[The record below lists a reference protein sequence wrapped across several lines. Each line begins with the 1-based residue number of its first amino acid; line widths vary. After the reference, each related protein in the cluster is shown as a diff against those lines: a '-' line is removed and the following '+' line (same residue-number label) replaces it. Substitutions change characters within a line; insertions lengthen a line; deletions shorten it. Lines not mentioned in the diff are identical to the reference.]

1 MPSLM
6 KISSIALWGVALAAP
21 TTTVKLNNGIEMPL
35 VALGTWQYDNE
46 TAADAIGLGLPLVRA
61 VLDRLT
67 HVLRTHGRFT
77 VEHVCCP
84 P

>member
-1 MPSLM
+1 MYSMLSLM
-6 KISSIALWGVALAAP
+6 KITAVTFGVALSAP

-67 HVLRTHGRFT
+67 HVLRTRSIHS
-77 VEHVCCP
+77 
-84 P
+84 